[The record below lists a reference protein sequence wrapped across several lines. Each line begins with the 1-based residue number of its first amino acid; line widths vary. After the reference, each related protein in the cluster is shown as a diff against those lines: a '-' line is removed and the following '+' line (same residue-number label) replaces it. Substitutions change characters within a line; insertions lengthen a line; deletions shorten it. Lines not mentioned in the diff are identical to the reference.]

1 MGRGYHPS
9 PFDSRHPHQLGG
21 SLGAGSGAVVGAH
34 ESATDPHTG
43 YQKES
48 EKGTANGYPS
58 LGPDG
63 LVPQEQLGA
72 GTQDGTKFLRDDG
85 TWQTVSVA
93 TTLDDL
99 TDVTITSPQPLDR
112 LHYNGSQWIN
122 TAAIWRPVLDAATG
136 DVLQDAGTGEAVM
149 ALS

>member
-1 MGRGYHPS
+1 MSGYKPS
-9 PFDSRHPHQLGG
+9 SFNPRHPHELGG
-21 SLGAGSGAVVGAH
+21 SLGAGSGVAVGAH
-34 ESATDPHTG
+34 EAAADPHTG
-43 YQKES
+43 YQRES
-48 EKGTANGYPS
+48 EKGIANGYAS
-58 LGPDG
+58 LGSDG
-63 LVPQEQLGA
+63 LVPQEQLGV

-85 TWQTVSVA
+85 TWQPVSAA
-93 TTLDDL
+93 TTLDGL

-112 LHYNGSQWIN
+112 LHYNGSQWVN